1 MPSVPSQ
8 EYWIKR
14 AEDVLVSGE
23 KTELQYEKELTAAY
37 KTTLQE
43 IRKEINAFYTKYAEE
58 QEISL
63 ATARKRLSPG
73 QLKDFQTM
81 HLRYLAEAVRCQHD
95 PAS

>member
-14 AEDVLVSGE
+14 AEDVLVAGE

-43 IRKEINAFYTKYAEE
+43 IRKEINAFYTKYADE

-63 ATARKRLSPG
+63 ATARKRLSPS

-81 HLRYLAEAVRCQHD
+81 HNKYYRLFIYA
-95 PAS
+95 